1 MTKKHFRGFKKF
13 TKKRRKYQK
22 GGNCCDYEPEPR
34 TRDRIDCQHRDDWT
48 RRDPS
53 IDYRNIWFT
62 IFDPSG
68 NINVIYHVI
77 KHMDSFFNKCNE
89 GDMPI
94 FEDMIRDA
102 LNSQRYLVPRNT
114 KKDRTEIV
122 YLIIN
127 NIRSSVVFT
136 RYSQNGPLTIF
147 QIVPVNEKNEP
158 RYAEGN
164 NYMFETRKTSITKK
178 LLDSKL
184 TDIEFDD
191 NYQIM
196 KNFRMLLDEKV
207 SHLLLRERIGR
218 YNSRETKTFYKNLF
232 EIIKSGDIAV
242 NDKPVSEITVKDFLQ
257 FVLVTLDKNPPSSYI
272 DAIIGNNIDA
282 AKETGEG
289 YSASAAGEE
298 EAEPPLNATNN
309 GAGAGEG
316 YPASAAGEEEAKA
329 YEEEAAPLP
338 IYPIQ
343 GKAEKVRKK
352 LKNQIDVL
360 KKKKSKA
367 KDDKKNEYDT
377 KINEAELKLEEFEQ
391 KQVELAEAAEY
402 AGDDVGGGRTKIKKT
417 RKRKK
422 IRGKTTRRM

>member
-1 MTKKHFRGFKKF
+1 MITNQQ
-13 TKKRRKYQK
+13 Y
-22 GGNCCDYEPEPR
+22 NLNLW
-34 TRDRIDCQHRDDWT
+34 I
-48 RRDPS
+48 
-53 IDYRNIWFT
+53 
-62 IFDPSG
+62 
-68 NINVIYHVI
+68 IYFI
-77 KHMDSFFNKCNE
+77 
-89 GDMPI
+89 
-94 FEDMIRDA
+94 
-102 LNSQRYLVPRNT
+102 LN
-114 KKDRTEIV
+114 
-122 YLIIN
+122 
-127 NIRSSVVFT
+127 
-136 RYSQNGPLTIF
+136 
-147 QIVPVNEKNEP
+147 
-158 RYAEGN
+158 
-164 NYMFETRKTSITKK
+164 
-178 LLDSKL
+178 
-184 TDIEFDD
+184 
-191 NYQIM
+191 
-196 KNFRMLLDEKV
+196 
-207 SHLLLRERIGR
+207 
-218 YNSRETKTFYKNLF
+218 NLF

-289 YSASAAGEE
+289 YS
-298 EAEPPLNATNN
+298 
-309 GAGAGEG
+309 
-316 YPASAAGEEEAKA
+316 ASAAGEEEAKA